1 MSNCPPPR
9 QPNPFPGELTASF
22 LPPSTI
28 NGKPLPY
35 TASTVVPISAGV
47 APYNSSQYIDAVQQ
61 ANLYVSMSTIAGQSS
76 QKTIT
81 FKSQEDRIKYL
92 KGRFFINPAC

>member
-9 QPNPFPGELTASF
+9 QPNPFPGELTGTC
-22 LPPSTI
+22 LPPSTF

-35 TASTVVPISAGV
+35 TASSVVPMIAGSI
-47 APYNSSQYIDAVQQ
+47 PYYSSQYTDAIQQ
-61 ANLYVSMSTIAGQSS
+61 GNMYVSMSTIAGQSGLS
-76 QKTIT
+76 TIT

-92 KGRFFINPAC
+92 KGQLFFRPTC